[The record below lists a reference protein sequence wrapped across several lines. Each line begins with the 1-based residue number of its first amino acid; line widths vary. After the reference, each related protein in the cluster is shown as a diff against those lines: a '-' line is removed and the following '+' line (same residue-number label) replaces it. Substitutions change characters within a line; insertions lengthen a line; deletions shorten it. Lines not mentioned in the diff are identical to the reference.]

1 MTYIEK
7 QYAIDTGFR
16 MINTN
21 LVNFEDTFFLPQI
34 KKEIEQRCVQ

>member
-21 LVNFEDTFFLPQI
+21 LVNFEDTFFFATN
-34 KKEIEQRCVQ
+34 KERN